1 MKELFLRKLENSRI
15 TSGSER
21 QKQLATIE
29 TSEFNR
35 NVFQERQMARRSE
48 LAKGVQEQNQQL
60 VYIQQQLTEETTVE
74 KAKREARKRQL
85 RTELEGQMGEA
96 EQNRL
101 KWKRMSQEETKLNQS
116 YLALQAPLMVPGLY
130 KDHNDIRRDRI
141 LDSFLKQSTPSPS
154 LAASPSRPRLTPHP
168 FP

>member
-96 EQNRL
+96 
-101 KWKRMSQEETKLNQS
+101 
-116 YLALQAPLMVPGLY
+116 
-130 KDHNDIRRDRI
+130 
-141 LDSFLKQSTPSPS
+141 
-154 LAASPSRPRLTPHP
+154 
-168 FP
+168 